1 MGETEFSGLLLVVVV
16 AFLAPFLLGLAP
28 RVRVPSVVIE
38 ILAGIVIGP
47 AVLGWVEVDEAIEV
61 LSVIGLAFL
70 LFLAGLEIDF
80 SELRGR
86 LLRLAAIGWAISF
99 GIAVLVGFG
108 LGAVG
113 LVDTPLLVAII
124 LAATSLGVIIPV
136 LADVGELNTRFGQL
150 VLAAATIADFG
161 GVLLLSLFFSGES
174 GPGSTAVLLG
184 VFVALMVVTYVV
196 IRTAERSRRI
206 EEDLL
211 RLQDSSAQIRVRGAI
226 VLMIAFVALA
236 EGLGLEVILG
246 SFAAGALLSLLDGD
260 RRLTHPNFRVK
271 LEAMGFGFFI
281 PVFFVTVG
289 LRFDLDAL
297 LEDPAN
303 VAMVPIFLAALLAVR
318 GLPALIYRGFVGRR
332 RAAVA
337 GLLQATSLPFIVAAT
352 AIGMELGALDP
363 AEGAALISAGLLSV
377 VIFPLTGLTLLRR
390 AMAAEAAAEPG
401 GVSSDAWP
409 SAPISTKSASIPPS
423 P

>member
-1 MGETEFSGLLLVVVV
+1 
-16 AFLAPFLLGLAP
+16 
-28 RVRVPSVVIE
+28 
-38 ILAGIVIGP
+38 
-47 AVLGWVEVDEAIEV
+47 
-61 LSVIGLAFL
+61 
-70 LFLAGLEIDF
+70 
-80 SELRGR
+80 
-86 LLRLAAIGWAISF
+86 
-99 GIAVLVGFG
+99 
-108 LGAVG
+108 
-113 LVDTPLLVAII
+113 
-124 LAATSLGVIIPV
+124 
-136 LADVGELNTRFGQL
+136 
-150 VLAAATIADFG
+150 
-161 GVLLLSLFFSGES
+161 
-174 GPGSTAVLLG
+174 
-184 VFVALMVVTYVV
+184 
-196 IRTAERSRRI
+196 
-206 EEDLL
+206 
-211 RLQDSSAQIRVRGAI
+211 
-226 VLMIAFVALA
+226 
-236 EGLGLEVILG
+236 
-246 SFAAGALLSLLDGD
+246 
-260 RRLTHPNFRVK
+260 
-271 LEAMGFGFFI
+271 MGFGFFI